1 MGQER
6 IGVSRRGEAAARAL
20 GGVVGLVR
28 QRQLVEDGRR
38 SLPADRGGHRGVAA
52 PTPIRAL
59 LAEDFPAF

>member
-1 MGQER
+1 VGQEGV
-6 IGVSRRGEAAARAL
+6 GVSRRGETAAGAL

-52 PTPIRAL
+52 PTQVGFVPC
-59 LAEDFPAF
+59 